1 MRPVRQTGSKAS
13 EMDKTHLPDRGQK
26 LLLRAKSHINKEMRN
41 ELLGTGKI
49 ASSSFTRV
57 ILYAKAYPL
66 HKPCTPKEK
75 QTSTMSEVCLHF
87 AKLGLYFCV

>member
-26 LLLRAKSHINKEMRN
+26 LLLLAKSHINKEMRN

-49 ASSSFTRV
+49 ASS
-57 ILYAKAYPL
+57 
-66 HKPCTPKEK
+66 
-75 QTSTMSEVCLHF
+75 
-87 AKLGLYFCV
+87 